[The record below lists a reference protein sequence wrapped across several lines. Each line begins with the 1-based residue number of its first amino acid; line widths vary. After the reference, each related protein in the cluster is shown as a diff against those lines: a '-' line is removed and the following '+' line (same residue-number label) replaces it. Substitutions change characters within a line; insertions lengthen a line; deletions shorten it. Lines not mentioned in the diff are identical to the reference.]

1 MNRPREGQ
9 INIMKSI
16 ILSDHTA
23 TVIQEQQDK
32 RAAAN
37 QARLDNYNNQVQ
49 FWQSNIDK
57 TSKGFYQAWSA
68 FGLSFRLLKYVKPWI
83 SARLAAKPAP
93 AAPVRTYSIPTRRDL
108 AWSAGN
114 QGEQAVLSHLARILN
129 DQWTVVKGY
138 RNSKGEID
146 FVAVGPTG
154 VVAIEVK
161 NVNGHV
167 SCDGDRW
174 WIDKQDKYGNW
185 VEHEKPMTDRTGRSP
200 ARQVN
205 ESAGQ
210 LQSFLASRGVNLK
223 VSRIVILA
231 HPKSWVRNC
240 MNLTVD
246 RVTRTDYLVLENLA
260 ASGFNLNTVE
270 IGKVVDLIQRDHK
283 HHNERGQR

>member
-1 MNRPREGQ
+1 
-9 INIMKSI
+9 MKSI

-37 QARLDNYNNQVQ
+37 QARMDNYYNQVQ
-49 FWQSNIDK
+49 LWQSNIDK
-57 TSKGFYQAWSA
+57 TSRDIYSAWVA
-68 FGLSFRLLKYVKPWI
+68 FGLSFRLLKYVRPWI
-83 SARLAAKPAP
+83 SARLASRPAP
-93 AAPVRTYSIPTRRDL
+93 PLRSYSIPTQRDRQ
-108 AWSAGN
+108 WNAGN
-114 QGEQAVLSHLARILN
+114 QGEQAVFNHLARILN

-146 FVAVGPTG
+146 FVVVGPAG

-174 WIDKQDKYGNW
+174 WIDKQDNFGNW
-185 VEHEKPMTDRTGRSP
+185 VERGKPITDKSGRSP

-205 ESAGQ
+205 ESASQ

-223 VSRIVILA
+223 VSRIVVLA
-231 HPKSWVRNC
+231 HPKSWVQACNH
-240 MNLTVD
+240 LTVD
-246 RVTRTDYLVLENLA
+246 RVTRTDFLVLENLA
-260 ASGFNLNTVE
+260 ASGCNLNTVE

-283 HHNERGQR
+283 HHNKHGQR